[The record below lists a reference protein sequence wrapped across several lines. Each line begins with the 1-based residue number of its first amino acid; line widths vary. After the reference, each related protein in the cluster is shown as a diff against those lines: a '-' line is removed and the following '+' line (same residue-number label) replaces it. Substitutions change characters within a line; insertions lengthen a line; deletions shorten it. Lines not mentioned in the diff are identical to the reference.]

1 MSVYGLM
8 RTGVSGMGA
17 QANRL
22 GTVADNIANAR
33 TTGYKRASTEFV
45 SLVLDN
51 HGSDYTSGGVE
62 SKTRYAISQRGN
74 LEFSSSATDLA
85 VNGNGFFLVGDAQ
98 SRVALTRA
106 GSFVPDSEGRLINA
120 AGFRLLGYP
129 LTGGAA
135 GNVVNGIAGL
145 EEVNV
150 RGAGLVAVP
159 TTSGVFTVN
168 LNVDAAIVPAADLP
182 SAGGAVYTSTSSLKG
197 YDNVG
202 REVVMDVYYTKTA
215 ANTWEVSIFDRATAA
230 PGGGFPYSAAA
241 LSTQTLTFDPATGS
255 LAPASQTN
263 IVFTIPNG
271 ASVTLDL
278 AATSEL
284 GAEYSVIDAELNG
297 NGASAIDRVEFADDG
312 LVYAVYENGARDAI
326 YRIPLAKVASPD
338 NLKPAAGNIFHTTAD
353 SGDMQIGFPNESAL
367 GSIISGALEGS
378 NVDIASELT
387 TMIESQRNYTANSK
401 VFQTGSE
408 LLEVLVN
415 LKR

>member
-51 HGSDYTSGGVE
+51 HGTEYTSGGVE

-98 SRVALTRA
+98 GRVALTRA
-106 GSFVPDSEGRLINA
+106 GSFVPDAEGRLINA
-120 AGFRLLGYP
+120 AGFRLMGYP
-129 LTGGAA
+129 LTGGAP
-135 GNVVNGIAGL
+135 GNVVNGLGGL

-150 RGAGLVAVP
+150 RSASLVSQP
-159 TTSGVFTVN
+159 SRTGILTVN
-168 LNVDAAIVPAADLP
+168 LNVDETVVPAGSEP
-182 SAGGAVYTSTSSLKG
+182 SAGGSTYTHTSSIKAF
-197 YDNVG
+197 DNVG
-202 REVVMDVYYTKTA
+202 REVILDVYYTKTG
-215 ANTWEVSIFDRATAA
+215 ANTWEVSVFDRADAA
-230 PGGGFPYSAAA
+230 PGGGFPYSSGP
-241 LSTQTLTFDPATGS
+241 LNTETLTFDPSTGALDGPSATS
-255 LAPASQTN
+255 IA
-263 IVFTIPNG
+263 FTVPNG
-271 ASVTLDL
+271 TTLEIDL
-278 AATSEL
+278 SKTSEK
-284 GAEYSVIDAELNG
+284 GADYTVLDAEVDG
-297 NGASAIDRVEFADDG
+297 SGASAIDRVEFADDG
-312 LVYAVYENGARDAI
+312 FVYAVYENGERDAI
-326 YRIPLAKVASPD
+326 YRIPLANVASPD
-338 NLKPAAGNIFHTTAD
+338 NLKPQAGNIFHTTAE
-353 SGDMQIGFPNESAL
+353 SGDLQIGFPNESAL
-367 GSIISGALEGS
+367 GSIVSGALEGS
-378 NVDIASELT
+378 NVDIATELT